1 MEKPHEIVATLAE
14 RVVDVCAIQETW
26 LDEDSEKINVDG
38 YTFLGQ
44 SGYKTAGRTGGGI
57 GFMVKHGIQHK
68 LVTWKTQKYKQAQR
82 LRISPECA
90 RRDLYIATA
99 YVRPVGSARTV
110 TQWAT
115 DAEDLFQDVEHLRS
129 KGHTVLIGADM
140 NGRVGRALD
149 DDDKAPMWGEQ
160 ASNEQGRCLVDHLH
174 EQDLHLLH
182 NRTPPL
188 PASPVSVPK
197 AHLPWT
203 TSSAPAT
210 YCHAHTRYTHS
221 TRTPIRPT
229 MPCSV

>member
-1 MEKPHEIVATLAE
+1 M
-14 RVVDVCAIQETW
+14 
-26 LDEDSEKINVDG
+26 EDSEV
-38 YTFLGQ
+38 
-44 SGYKTAGRTGGGI
+44 
-57 GFMVKHGIQHK
+57 
-68 LVTWKTQKYKQAQR
+68 KQAQW

-90 RRDLYIATA
+90 ERDLYIATA

-129 KGHTVLIGADM
+129 KGYTVLIGADM

-182 NRTPPL
+182 NRTPPTCFTCIR
-188 PASPVSVPK
+188 AQG
-197 AHLPWT
+197 
-203 TSSAPAT
+203 SSAVDYLISTGDLLP
-210 YCHAHTRYTHS
+210 CAHTVHTFYADPDTTDHALPSVDVKLKTKRS
-221 TRTPIRPT
+221 RQAQKTRAA
-229 MPCSV
+229 PCLAPR